1 MQGGME
7 NVLNQHN
14 SPLTTTSGPA
24 FGRAGTV
31 WRTKLADYWALTKP
45 EVNFLVLMTTLVGFY
60 FGQRG
65 ALRWALLV
73 HTLLGTLLVA
83 SGTATLNE
91 FMERQWDAQMRR
103 TAHRPLPA
111 ARLTPAEAF
120 WFGITLS
127 VLGGLYLTLAVNVL
141 ASSLALLT
149 LASYLL
155 IYTPLKRRTSYCT
168 LIGAFPGAV
177 PPLIGWAAARGNLSV
192 EAWILYALVF
202 LWQFP
207 HFLAIAWM
215 YRQDYARAGFRML
228 PEGDDDGRLTAR
240 RILFYSLALLPVSL
254 LPTLAGMTGVAYA
267 LGAVLLG
274 LAFLGS
280 SARLARSM
288 TNILARRVLLASV
301 IYLPLVLGLMMLDK
315 V

>member
-1 MQGGME
+1 MQAEME

-14 SPLTTTSGPA
+14 SALTATIGQACEQVRPA
-24 FGRAGTV
+24 
-31 WRTKLADYWALTKP
+31 WRTKLADYWTLTKP

-60 FGQRG
+60 FGHSG

-91 FMERQWDAQMRR
+91 FMEREWDAQMRR

-120 WFGITLS
+120 WSGIILS
-127 VLGGLYLTLAVNVL
+127 VLGGLYLALAVNVL

-149 LASYLL
+149 LTSYLL
-155 IYTPLKRRTSYCT
+155 IYTPLKRKTSYCT
-168 LIGAFPGAV
+168 LVGAFPGAM
-177 PPLIGWAAARGNLSV
+177 PPLIGWAAVRGNLGV
-192 EAWILYALVF
+192 EAWILYAMVF

-228 PEGDDDGRLTAR
+228 PEGDDEGRVTAR

-254 LPTLAGMTGVAYA
+254 LPTLAGMTGVAYL
-267 LGAVLLG
+267 LGALLLG

-301 IYLPLVLGLMMLDK
+301 IYLPLVFGLMMLDK

>member
-7 NVLNQHN
+7 NALNHHN
-14 SPLTTTSGPA
+14 SPLTTTSGPV
-24 FGRAGTV
+24 FGRTRPG

-45 EVNFLVLMTTLVGFY
+45 EVNFLVLITTLVGFHL
-60 FGQRG
+60 GQNG
-65 ALRWALLV
+65 ALRWALLG
-73 HTLLGTLLVA
+73 HALLGTLLVA

-91 FMERQWDAQMRR
+91 FMEREWDAQMRR

-111 ARLTPAEAF
+111 ARLTPAAAF
-120 WFGITLS
+120 WFGIILS
-127 VLGGLYLTLAVNVL
+127 VLGGLYLALAVNGL

-149 LASYLL
+149 LTSYLL

-168 LIGAFPGAV
+168 LIGAFPGAA
-177 PPLIGWAAARGNLSV
+177 PPLIGWAAVRGSLSV
-192 EAWILYALVF
+192 EAWILYAMVF

-240 RILFYSLALLPVSL
+240 RIIFYSLALLPVSL

-267 LGAVLLG
+267 LGALLLG

-280 SARLARSM
+280 SARLAHCM
-288 TNILARRVLLASV
+288 ANNFARRVLLVSV
-301 IYLPLVLGLMMLDK
+301 IYLPLVLGLMVLDK